1 MGVDADSVKPR
12 GGVEKAYFG
21 GPSRQIPGVPATFM
35 AREQRGELP
44 GVQNKEDAVLA
55 GGHVDLRAPCAPR
68 QGSAEGLHRV
78 GGVIGG
84 VAAVGTND
92 GGTRPATEGLGR
104 PAGPLLGRQGGGG
117 RRRAIVGVPTEA
129 GVEEDGRRDEEEEG
143 ARDRC
148 PASEE
153 P

>member
-1 MGVDADSVKPR
+1 MQAAIAASRAPQLVVCSQCWGLACEVGRSSPLPTAVSFWCYSHRRVL
-12 GGVEKAYFG
+12 E
-21 GPSRQIPGVPATFM
+21 GPATRQIRA
-35 AREQRGELP
+35 ARHARAAQ
-44 GVQNKEDAVLA
+44 LA
-55 GGHVDLRAPCAPR
+55 GG
-68 QGSAEGLHRV
+68 GK
-78 GGVIGG
+78 
-84 VAAVGTND
+84 VAAND
-92 GGTRPATEGLGR
+92 GGTLPATEGLGR